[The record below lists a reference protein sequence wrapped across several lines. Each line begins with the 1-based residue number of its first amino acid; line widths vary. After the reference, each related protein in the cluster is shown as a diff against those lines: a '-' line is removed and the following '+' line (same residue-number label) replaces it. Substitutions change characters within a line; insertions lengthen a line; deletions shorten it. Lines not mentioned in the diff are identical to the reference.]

1 MQLDSELRNKEI
13 SDMSIH
19 EYCQKLKSVA
29 DLLSNLDA
37 PVPDKTL
44 VMYMLNGLNEKFDYV
59 LNVIKHQKPF
69 PMFEDA
75 KKMLEMEETR
85 LKKSHKVAV
94 THTDNPSSSTALI
107 TTNTQNQQT
116 NTSRNNNNRGN
127 RRGNRNKGRYNNN
140 NYHQRPFYNNWN
152 TPPPWCGSY
161 NNWLPQQQAPA
172 VPWQTLPNDFYP
184 PRQFTPPPQSQA
196 PSEAHLAHVNLQLT
210 KDFAEAFN
218 TMTLADPS
226 QTDGS
231 WTAVLLLIL
240 LRRQVCSILFLIR
253 THENLPLLEMV
264 QPFRFIPLDILQF
277 LLNLACYIL
286 KMCCLL

>member
-1 MQLDSELRNKEI
+1 MHCLTFDSLGHLDGTSTPTDNNDAVWHKRDAIVKLWLYGTLAQTLFKSMFKKGGTAHDVWNRIENQFRNNKEARVMQLDSELRNKEI
-13 SDMSIH
+13 GDMSIH

-69 PMFEDA
+69 PTFEDA

-116 NTSRNNNNRGN
+116 NISRNNNNDNRGN

-140 NYHQRPFYNNWN
+140 NYHQRPFYNN
-152 TPPPWCGSY
+152 
-161 NNWLPQQQAPA
+161 
-172 VPWQTLPNDFYP
+172 
-184 PRQFTPPPQSQA
+184 
-196 PSEAHLAHVNLQLT
+196 
-210 KDFAEAFN
+210 
-218 TMTLADPS
+218 
-226 QTDGS
+226 
-231 WTAVLLLIL
+231 
-240 LRRQVCSILFLIR
+240 
-253 THENLPLLEMV
+253 
-264 QPFRFIPLDILQF
+264 
-277 LLNLACYIL
+277 
-286 KMCCLL
+286 